1 MILNCVYVCRYVPMS
16 AGTQGGQRH
25 CIHLELELQIHVNQQ
40 IVKLGLEF
48 WSPGRTAHSFTPPP
62 PNSCCFMRMKIKRN
76 ISDQKQVK
84 SPGKDGLRS
93 SEKRL
98 FFSTAWVLFDFKS
111 RELGWSEEKQQRSR
125 FQREWDMRPSAWGSE
140 ILLPI
145 VYAHPVWVVFFF
157 FFNFQSLQQPCC
169 VSCHATPVD

>member
-1 MILNCVYVCRYVPMS
+1 MCRYVPMS

-48 WSPGRTAHSFTPPP
+48 WSPGRTAHSFIPHPPP
-62 PNSCCFMRMKIKRN
+62 PNSCCFVRMKIKRN
-76 ISDQKQVK
+76 ISEQKQVK

-98 FFSTAWVLFDFKS
+98 FFGTAWVLFDFKS
-111 RELGWSEEKQQRSR
+111 RELGWSVEKQQRSR

-157 FFNFQSLQQPCC
+157 QFPVFATAMPCLLPCDSSRLVSLAP
-169 VSCHATPVD
+169 